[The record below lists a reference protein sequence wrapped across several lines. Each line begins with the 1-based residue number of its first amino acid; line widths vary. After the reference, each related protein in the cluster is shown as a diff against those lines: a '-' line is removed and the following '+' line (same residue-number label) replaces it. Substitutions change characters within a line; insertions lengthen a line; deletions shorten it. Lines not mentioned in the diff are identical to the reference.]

1 MANNACSRNHVY
13 KYSHTG
19 NLLCWL
25 CNKDED
31 CVYLSVFVEIV
42 IVILCSNVEYVHSV
56 FFASLY
62 MQCLYLV
69 YSTISNTL
77 SLFTDQDCQ
86 FSTCYPL
93 EIVVNFKRPLFLPA
107 EAEVHYYVT
116 EEKGSK
122 VIRLKVT
129 TQKKE
134 SLNLEASVVC
144 NASDVSH

>member
-1 MANNACSRNHVY
+1 MPLSGIQY
-13 KYSHTG
+13 YLKYS
-19 NLLCWL
+19 
-25 CNKDED
+25 
-31 CVYLSVFVEIV
+31 LS
-42 IVILCSNVEYVHSV
+42 LSLPLSLSLSHS
-56 FFASLY
+56 
-62 MQCLYLV
+62 
-69 YSTISNTL
+69 L